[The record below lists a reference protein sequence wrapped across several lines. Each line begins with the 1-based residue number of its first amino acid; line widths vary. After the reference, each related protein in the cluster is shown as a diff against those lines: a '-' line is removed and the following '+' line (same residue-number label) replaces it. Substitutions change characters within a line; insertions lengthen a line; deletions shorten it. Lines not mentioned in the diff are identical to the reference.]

1 MDDRDIVPLYWERSD
16 RAIPETE
23 RKYGAYCTRIA
34 CNILGDRRDA
44 EECVNDAYL
53 KLWNSIP
60 PHRPSFLK
68 GFVGKIVRN
77 LSINRYNYGQAAKR
91 GGGELE
97 AVLDELTSVVSDSV
111 EQEID
116 RRELIK
122 EINCFLGQLSA
133 KNRSVFLC
141 RYWYFESIA
150 SIAARFGMREN
161 NVSVTLARLRDK
173 LKKYLSERGFEL

>member
-1 MDDRDIVPLYWERSD
+1 M
-16 RAIPETE
+16 
-23 RKYGAYCTRIA
+23 
-34 CNILGDRRDA
+34 GDRRDA

-97 AVLDELTSVVSDSV
+97 AVLDELTSVVSDSM

-116 RRELIK
+116 KRELIR
-122 EINCFLGQLSA
+122 EINCFFG
-133 KNRSVFLC
+133 
-141 RYWYFESIA
+141 
-150 SIAARFGMREN
+150 AAFG
-161 NVSVTLARLRDK
+161 
-173 LKKYLSERGFEL
+173 